1 MGLTITLFWT
11 KIKEK
16 IHYKLQKSPTIVAQY
31 LKKKP
36 KNYCGPKF
44 KKRPKAKTD
53 LKENHFLLVTVFIS
67 GFVKNQ
73 DSSKRND

>member
-1 MGLTITLFWT
+1 MT
-11 KIKEK
+11 KE
-16 IHYKLQKSPTIVAQY
+16 PNIVAQY
-31 LKKKP
+31 LKKA

-73 DSSKRND
+73 GSSKRND